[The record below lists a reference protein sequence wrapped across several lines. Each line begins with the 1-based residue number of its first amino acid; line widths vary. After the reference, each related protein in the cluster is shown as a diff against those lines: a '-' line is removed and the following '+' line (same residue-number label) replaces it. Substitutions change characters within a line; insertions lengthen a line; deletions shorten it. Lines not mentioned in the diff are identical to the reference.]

1 MCLSALAHYLPG
13 GLTYRG
19 LEGGIPL
26 KWLLDEAG
34 QGLDALLEDINKDGF
49 AGAVGVVVV
58 HEVGEAM
65 KELLDAVAFGVQGR
79 VQADAGL
86 DEVLGR
92 GADSCKA
99 VELSGED
106 PVSKHGRKNAME
118 GGVVDLGRGKIL
130 GGWGRRP

>member
-49 AGAVGVVVV
+49 AGAVGVVFV

-65 KELLDAVAFGVQGR
+65 T
-79 VQADAGL
+79 
-86 DEVLGR
+86 
-92 GADSCKA
+92 
-99 VELSGED
+99 ELSDG
-106 PVSKHGRKNAME
+106 VGF
-118 GGVVDLGRGKIL
+118 GG
-130 GGWGRRP
+130 